1 MFVQIIN
8 ITVLGRR
15 YWYMKWMMSVS
26 QGWDA
31 VTETT
36 LRKLPLSA
44 LGSTSVS
51 YSGECSK
58 VPPNTGKYIVLFE
71 GWHRLV

>member
-1 MFVQIIN
+1 
-8 ITVLGRR
+8 
-15 YWYMKWMMSVS
+15 MSVS

-71 GWHRLV
+71 G